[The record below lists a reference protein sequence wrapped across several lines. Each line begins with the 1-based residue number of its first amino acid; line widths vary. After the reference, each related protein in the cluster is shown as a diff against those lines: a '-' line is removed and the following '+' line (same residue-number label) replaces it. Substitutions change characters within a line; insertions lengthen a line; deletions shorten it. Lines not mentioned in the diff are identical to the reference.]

1 MNTNNQE
8 NAHEV
13 EEQHAFSSTYV
24 QVSKKDVNQP
34 RFINA
39 ATSLDTS
46 GEIFEAHTNICSGKL
61 KVVKRT
67 MKAHVASVR
76 LLRSKEKCHSYLW
89 SSSTYLPSDEY
100 LVIYRI
106 AHAFFSSGLLPVHY
120 KRFVKA
126 AEIGCI
132 TNDRRSKIFHY
143 YKGYT
148 EDVCKESVNL
158 AINDEIA
165 SYEELDGINIMTDAR
180 HGWRKNSKDT
190 SVVALGEK
198 THNVMECGHVTKSQD
213 KVAQT

>member
-1 MNTNNQE
+1 M
-8 NAHEV
+8 
-13 EEQHAFSSTYV
+13 

-34 RFINA
+34 LFINA

-46 GEIFEAHTNICSGKL
+46 GEIFEEHTNICSGKL

-89 SSSTYLPSDEY
+89 SSSMYLPNDEY
-100 LVIYRI
+100 LVNHRI

-126 AEIGCI
+126 AGIECI
-132 TNDRRSKIFHY
+132 TKVRRSKIFHY

-158 AINDEIA
+158 AINDAIA

-180 HGWRKNSKDT
+180 HGWRKIQ
-190 SVVALGEK
+190 K
-198 THNVMECGHVTKSQD
+198 THQL
-213 KVAQT
+213 